1 MHCILQLLGGLKMG
15 KILTKEFLSENK
27 KRLFLIILAVVILSI
42 TAVGYVLT
50 FNQVTIMDGEEEWS
64 IKTRKETVQE
74 VLEDQGISY
83 IKEDAIMPSLDSKI
97 EDEITIVIKRA
108 VDIIIKSDEKTYELL
123 TPVEDVAA
131 AIEQAGITLG
141 EKDYIVPA
149 LNEKLKQG
157 MKIEI
162 ARAVP
167 CYIQADGQKIDLLT
181 TASSVQDA
189 IEEAQLT
196 LGDMDKISPALNETI
211 QEDTIIKIIRV
222 TEQTETLVEEINFKT
237 IKQNANDMNKGTTKI
252 TTKGIKG
259 EKEKQIKIT
268 YEDDKEV
275 KREILEEKIIKEPVD
290 QVVKVGTK
298 ALPSVQTN
306 RGGEVNRRL
315 TVTATAYSVAQPSLS
330 RYTAN
335 GTDLHANPRVI
346 AVDPKVIPL
355 GTKVNIRGYGTYI
368 AADIGTAIKGNRID
382 IHFPTVQE
390 CKRFGVRTVTIEIY
404 GR

>member
-27 KRLFLIILAVVILSI
+27 KRLFLIILAVAILSI